1 MIGWLNLFSVLVLAV
16 LAVLF
21 ASANQQEVTVHLPG
35 GWHLTE
41 IPLFVLAFTP
51 LFLGFLAG
59 TLSAWHTRS
68 NHHKHLEHLRFQNQ
82 KLEKELTNLRNQ
94 PLENDLQI

>member
-1 MIGWLNLFSVLVLAV
+1 MIGLLNLLFVLALVV

-21 ASANQQEVTVHLPG
+21 ALVNQKEVTVQLPG
-35 GWHLTE
+35 GWFFTE
-41 IPLFVLAFTP
+41 IPLFVLAFIP

-59 TLSAWHTRS
+59 TVSTWNNRL
-68 NHHKHLEHLRFQNQ
+68 NHRKQLDMLRNQKQ